1 MTELPEPSAGAGAAP
16 PPESRLQA
24 LRRSLPT
31 RFKAAGI
38 HLSLSLVVFA
48 VALYLILVEWYPD
61 FHFVVDGGWRGVKIM
76 AGVDL
81 VLGPSLTLVIFNPF
95 KARRLILLDLA
106 CIAIVQ
112 VGALVWGFYAVH
124 SQRPVAVSYFEGE
137 FLSLTAEPLRIEKQ
151 PADYAE
157 QFSERRPPLVYIRD
171 PANPDEEVRMGMQ
184 SLMGKVAPHEDPFFF
199 QRFEPTWAKV
209 APRALKVEDRSKA
222 KPAFAAELPAFLGR
236 HGGQAADYRFFPYEG
251 HDGGCTLAFR
261 ADGTLVDA
269 LGCEQY

>member
-1 MTELPEPSAGAGAAP
+1 MTEQPE

-38 HLSLSLVVFA
+38 HLGLSLVVFA
-48 VALYLILVEWYPD
+48 VALYLILVQWYPG

-124 SQRPVAVSYFEGE
+124 SQRPVAVSYYEGA
-137 FLSLTAEPLRIEKQ
+137 FQSLTEEPLRIERK
-151 PADYAE
+151 PGDYAD
-157 QFSERRPPLVYIRD
+157 QFSERRPPLVYIREAAD
-171 PANPDEEVRMGMQ
+171 ENEEVRMAMQ
-184 SLMGKVAPHEDPFFF
+184 SVMGKVAPHEDPFFF
-199 QRFEPTWAKV
+199 QRFEPNWAKV
-209 APRALKVEDRSKA
+209 APRAVKVEERSNKR
-222 KPAFAAELPAFLGR
+222 PAFAAALTAFLER